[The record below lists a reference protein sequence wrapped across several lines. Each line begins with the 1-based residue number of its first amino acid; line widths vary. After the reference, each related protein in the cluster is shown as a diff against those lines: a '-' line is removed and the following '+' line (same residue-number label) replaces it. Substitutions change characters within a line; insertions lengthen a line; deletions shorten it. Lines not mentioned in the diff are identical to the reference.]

1 MSTSTPSG
9 GTPSGGTPSGGAAR
23 GLLDRAF
30 PPPRLGDEERGVL
43 DRLQVALDERVE
55 PAAAEHD
62 ARGRYP
68 ASSIAALK
76 PTGITF
82 ASLPRDLG
90 GIAASH
96 RLTLEAQVRMA
107 VADSSVAQIFRVHE
121 DCVRELHVTAGPAL
135 RTRLGE
141 LLATERKVVGLA
153 AAENGRRVDS
163 PMTTLARR
171 RDDGSY
177 VLDGTK
183 IYTTGAAGADLIAVA
198 AFDPVA
204 GAEDPIAGIRTFLVP
219 PGAPGVRVAYD
230 WDALGQRATESGTIT
245 FTAVEVEPPL
255 GGLLATGLM
264 PHSGPRFQAGFAAEL
279 VGLGVAALRA
289 AAPFVRDRS
298 RPWPS
303 ADTERASGDPTV
315 RALTGELT
323 ADLVAAYTAVIA
335 TGDLLDAF
343 EAGEID
349 RTQLAVPIYAAKATA
364 SRAALRATSE
374 IFALMGTR
382 SAKREL
388 GFDRFW
394 RNARTLSLHDPVA
407 WKHVEIGR
415 HVLEGWEP
423 EPGLY
428 Q

>member
-1 MSTSTPSG
+1 MSTSVPSAAA
-9 GTPSGGTPSGGAAR
+9 TAR

-30 PPPRLGDEERGVL
+30 PPPRLSAEEQDLL
-43 DRLQVALDERVE
+43 DRLQVVLDEEVE

-76 PTGITF
+76 PTGITS

-121 DCVRELHVTAGPAL
+121 DSVRELHVTAGPEL
-135 RTRLGE
+135 RARLGE
-141 LLATERKVVGLA
+141 LLGEHHQVIGLA
-153 AAENGRRVDS
+153 AAENGTRVDS
-163 PMTTLARR
+163 PMTTLAHR

-183 IYTTGAAGADLIAVA
+183 IYATGAAGSDLIAVA

-204 GAEDPIAGIRTFLVP
+204 GAENPIDGIKTFLVP
-219 PGAPGVRVAYD
+219 PGAPGVTVAYD
-230 WDALGQRATESGTIT
+230 WDALGQRATESGTVA
-245 FTAVEVEPPL
+245 FEGVEVLPPL

-279 VGLGVAALRA
+279 VGLGIAALRA
-289 AAPFVRDRS
+289 AAPFVAQRS

-303 ADTERASGDPTV
+303 ADVENAAQDPTV

-323 ADLVAAYTAVIA
+323 ADLVAAYSAVIA

-343 EAGEID
+343 EAGTVD
-349 RTQLAVPIYAAKATA
+349 RTQMAVPIYAAKATA
-364 SRAALRATSE
+364 SRAAVRATSE

-382 SAKREL
+382 AARRDL
-388 GFDRFW
+388 GFDRYW

>member
-1 MSTSTPSG
+1 TASPSPAPPPPSATPSA
-9 GTPSGGTPSGGAAR
+9 TPVATPAAAAAR

-30 PPPRLGDEERGVL
+30 PSPRLSAEEHDVL
-43 DRLQVALDERVE
+43 DRLQVVLDEQVE

-68 ASSIAALK
+68 TSSIAALR
-76 PTGITF
+76 PTGITS

-121 DCVRELHVTAGPAL
+121 DSVRELHVTADPGL

-141 LLATERKVVGLA
+141 LLATERKVIGLA

-163 PMTTLARR
+163 PMTTLAHR

-183 IYTTGAAGADLIAVA
+183 IYTTGAAGSDLIAVA

-204 GAEDPIAGIRTFLVP
+204 GATDPLAGIKTFLVP
-219 PGAPGVRVAYD
+219 PDAPGVRIAYD

-245 FTAVEVEPPL
+245 FTAVEVEPAL

-279 VGLGVAALRA
+279 VGLGI
-289 AAPFVRDRS
+289 APQ
-298 RPWPS
+298 PAP
-303 ADTERASGDPTV
+303 A
-315 RALTGELT
+315 
-323 ADLVAAYTAVIA
+323 
-335 TGDLLDAF
+335 
-343 EAGEID
+343 
-349 RTQLAVPIYAAKATA
+349 
-364 SRAALRATSE
+364 
-374 IFALMGTR
+374 
-382 SAKREL
+382 
-388 GFDRFW
+388 
-394 RNARTLSLHDPVA
+394 
-407 WKHVEIGR
+407 
-415 HVLEGWEP
+415 
-423 EPGLY
+423 PG
-428 Q
+428 